1 MPNGSKHHHKRTTC
15 RLCEGKNLD
24 LKVPI
29 VASPLGG
36 AFVTE
41 ARLTERQEV
50 YPLDMY
56 QCGDCGHVQLLDV
69 VDPEVIFADY
79 TYFSGRTSLV
89 EHFRRL
95 ADGIIRV
102 EQLQRSAFVVDVG
115 SNDGAFLTFFQ
126 DCGMKVLGVDA
137 AR

>member
-102 EQLQRSAFVVDVG
+102 ERSEEHTSELQSRPHLVCRLLLERKTNTCVY
-115 SNDGAFLTFFQ
+115 
-126 DCGMKVLGVDA
+126 
-137 AR
+137 